1 MLELIIFPIGM
12 MESLREELRDQVNN
26 NIQTTVVEPDL
37 INTSADYMKYI
48 VSRYFTILFHLLY
61 YIDKFTII
69 NVYR

>member
-1 MLELIIFPIGM
+1 M

-48 VSRYFTILFHLLY
+48 VSRYFTILFYLLY
-61 YIDKFTII
+61 YIHKFTII
-69 NVYR
+69 YVYR